1 MPLESESWCVCFVDW
16 IIKCPDF
23 ETHSFDFINFYKFL
37 SIYDIKNKS
46 RKTLPRK
53 VKSCF
58 KKWHTPKS

>member
-46 RKTLPRK
+46 RKNT
-53 VKSCF
+53 S
-58 KKWHTPKS
+58 KKG